1 MMNDITKAYIPS
13 DLSGEYLLQDAQ
25 TFLFEQ
31 TYTKNNPDMLRFI
44 TEFVGKGTAID
55 SLVPPWGDDISVF
68 SDYIIINFLKILLGF
83 MGVRCHMNVRYCALF
98 TETIEIARKWAKR
111 ISSDKL
117 LILDVSENVS
127 PVCKVEDL
135 TLYLFQ
141 DPPNIIGELH
151 VNHGFTIV
159 K

>member
-83 MGVRCHMNVRYCALF
+83 MGVRCHMNIRYGALF
-98 TETIEIARKWAKR
+98 AETDEIARKWARK
-111 ISSDKL
+111 INSDKL
-117 LILDVSENVS
+117 LVLDVSKSVPSICNVG
-127 PVCKVEDL
+127 DL
-135 TLYLFQ
+135 SLYLFQ
-141 DPPNIIGELH
+141 DSPRVVRELH
-151 VNHGFTIV
+151 VNRGFTIV

>member
-1 MMNDITKAYIPS
+1 MKNNITKAYIPS
-13 DLSGEYLLQDAQ
+13 GLSDEYLTQDAQ

-31 TYTKNNPDMLRFI
+31 TYIKNNPDMLRSI
-44 TEFVGKGTAID
+44 TELVGKGTAID
-55 SLVPPWGDDISVF
+55 ELVPPWGDDISVF

-83 MGVRCHMNVRYCALF
+83 MGVRCHMNIRYGALF
-98 TETIEIARKWAKR
+98 AETIEIARKWAKR
-111 ISSDKL
+111 IDSDKL
-117 LILDVSENVS
+117 LILDVSENVP
-127 PVCKVEDL
+127 PVCEVEDL

-141 DPPNIIGELH
+141 DPPNVIGELH